1 MSSSYDATIASLA
14 KQCGLVEDVLKLV
27 AQSMCFSEEQK
38 AGLDGPTRQKVEM
51 MLQRGDFAEYR
62 AAASEVAGVKER
74 VAALRSIGAAKEAKA
89 AADRDAKRAAL
100 KAKKTLTP
108 VEAVAAE
115 LDVDVDM
122 LHAVAQAM
130 CMTDAQVAAAA
141 GNDGDAKEKLR
152 GVREGPAF
160 ERVRAAAARLGLV
173 DEARAKIA
181 ESFERD
187 AEDANLDDGQ
197 VEAAARAL
205 AMSDAEIEA
214 LDPEAR
220 RAITAL
226 REDPAFA
233 GVRAVVAKRAPG
245 ALKQAAKHKAA
256 AAAKEAAV
264 AKEAAAAKAA
274 PPPRETKPAASKK
287 KKKKKKAPAPEPGKV
302 DVLEATDDGFDMDGA
317 WSDALAA
324 VDDGAATADGGWS
337 DPVTAADDDD
347 DDGGWSDP
355 VTSAAD
361 DDDDDGGWS
370 DPVTSAAPDDDD
382 DLPAD
387 DIDLE
392 EEPTLDTPDHAL
404 RPTDGGY
411 ELTVR
416 LPAGVRAEGI
426 ECDGATVR
434 VAVPGRAV
442 LAVALQAR
450 VDPAKTK
457 ATYKKKA
464 GVLVVA
470 LARADDHGAFMEDL
484 GREAAKRGYVPPLA
498 GLEEVSETIKGASR

>member
-1 MSSSYDATIASLA
+1 MSTSYDATIASLA
-14 KQCGLVEDVLKLV
+14 KQRGLVEDVLKLV

-51 MLQRGDFAEYR
+51 MLQRGDFTEYR
-62 AAASEVAGVKER
+62 AAALEVAGVKER

-100 KAKKTLTP
+100 KTKKTLTP
-108 VEAVAAE
+108 VEAAAAE

-205 AMSDAEIEA
+205 ALSDAEIEA

-256 AAAKEAAV
+256 AKKKEAAAAKEAA
-264 AKEAAAAKAA
+264 ATKAA

-355 VTSAAD
+355 VTSAA
-361 DDDDDGGWS
+361 
-370 DPVTSAAPDDDD
+370 PDDDD

-392 EEPTLDTPDHAL
+392 EEPVLDTPDHAL

>member
-1 MSSSYDATIASLA
+1 MTSRDATIASLA
-14 KQCGLVEDVLKLV
+14 KQRGLVEDVLKLV

-51 MLQRGDFAEYR
+51 MLQRGDFTEYR
-62 AAASEVAGVKER
+62 AAALEVAGVKER

-100 KAKKTLTP
+100 KTKKTLTP
-108 VEAVAAE
+108 VEAAAAE

-205 AMSDAEIEA
+205 ALSDAEIEA

-256 AAAKEAAV
+256 AKKKEAAAAKEAA
-264 AKEAAAAKAA
+264 ATKAA

-287 KKKKKKAPAPEPGKV
+287 KKKKKKKAPAPEPGKV
-302 DVLEATDDGFDMDGA
+302 DVLEAADDGFDMDGA

-361 DDDDDGGWS
+361 DDDDD
-370 DPVTSAAPDDDD
+370 
-382 DLPAD
+382 LPAD

-392 EEPTLDTPDHAL
+392 EEPVLDTPDHAL

>member
-1 MSSSYDATIASLA
+1 MSTTYDATIASLA
-14 KQCGLVEDVLKLV
+14 KQRGLVEDVLKLV

-51 MLQRGDFAEYR
+51 MLQRGDFTEYR
-62 AAASEVAGVKER
+62 AAALEVAGVKER

-205 AMSDAEIEA
+205 ALSDAEIEA

-256 AAAKEAAV
+256 AKKKEAAAAKEAA
-264 AKEAAAAKAA
+264 ATKAA

-287 KKKKKKAPAPEPGKV
+287 KKKKKKKAPAPEPGKV
-302 DVLEATDDGFDMDGA
+302 DVLEAADDGFDMDGA

-355 VTSAAD
+355 VTSAA
-361 DDDDDGGWS
+361 
-370 DPVTSAAPDDDD
+370 PDDDD

-392 EEPTLDTPDHAL
+392 EEPVLDTPDHAL

>member
-1 MSSSYDATIASLA
+1 MSTTYDATIASLA
-14 KQCGLVEDVLKLV
+14 KQRGLVEDVLKLV

-51 MLQRGDFAEYR
+51 MLQRGDFTEYR
-62 AAASEVAGVKER
+62 AAALEVAGVKER

-100 KAKKTLTP
+100 KTKKTLTP
-108 VEAVAAE
+108 VEAAAAE

-205 AMSDAEIEA
+205 ALSDAEIEA

-256 AAAKEAAV
+256 AKKKEAAAAKEAA
-264 AKEAAAAKAA
+264 ATKAA

-302 DVLEATDDGFDMDGA
+302 DVLEAADDGFDMDGA

-355 VTSAAD
+355 VTSAA
-361 DDDDDGGWS
+361 
-370 DPVTSAAPDDDD
+370 PDDDD

-392 EEPTLDTPDHAL
+392 EEPVLDTPDHAL

>member
-1 MSSSYDATIASLA
+1 MSTTYDATIASLA
-14 KQCGLVEDVLKLV
+14 KQRGLVEDVLKLV

-51 MLQRGDFAEYR
+51 MLHRGDFAEYR
-62 AAASEVAGVKER
+62 AAALEVAGVKER

-205 AMSDAEIEA
+205 ALSDAEIEA

-226 REDPAFA
+226 REAPAFA
-233 GVRAVVAKRAPG
+233 GVRAVVA
-245 ALKQAAKHKAA
+245 
-256 AAAKEAAV
+256 
-264 AKEAAAAKAA
+264 
-274 PPPRETKPAASKK
+274 S
-287 KKKKKKAPAPEPGKV
+287 
-302 DVLEATDDGFDMDGA
+302 
-317 WSDALAA
+317 
-324 VDDGAATADGGWS
+324 
-337 DPVTAADDDD
+337 
-347 DDGGWSDP
+347 
-355 VTSAAD
+355 
-361 DDDDDGGWS
+361 
-370 DPVTSAAPDDDD
+370 
-382 DLPAD
+382 
-387 DIDLE
+387 
-392 EEPTLDTPDHAL
+392 
-404 RPTDGGY
+404 RP
-411 ELTVR
+411 L
-416 LPAGVRAEGI
+416 
-426 ECDGATVR
+426 
-434 VAVPGRAV
+434 
-442 LAVALQAR
+442 
-450 VDPAKTK
+450 
-457 ATYKKKA
+457 
-464 GVLVVA
+464 
-470 LARADDHGAFMEDL
+470 
-484 GREAAKRGYVPPLA
+484 
-498 GLEEVSETIKGASR
+498 

>member
-1 MSSSYDATIASLA
+1 MSTSYDATIASLA
-14 KQCGLVEDVLKLV
+14 KQRGLVEDVLKLV

-74 VAALRSIGAAKEAKA
+74 VAALRSIGAAKEAQA

-108 VEAVAAE
+108 VEAAAAE

-122 LHAVAQAM
+122 LRAVAQAM

-205 AMSDAEIEA
+205 ALSDAEIEA

-233 GVRAVVAKRAPG
+233 GVRAVVA
-245 ALKQAAKHKAA
+245 
-256 AAAKEAAV
+256 
-264 AKEAAAAKAA
+264 
-274 PPPRETKPAASKK
+274 S
-287 KKKKKKAPAPEPGKV
+287 
-302 DVLEATDDGFDMDGA
+302 
-317 WSDALAA
+317 
-324 VDDGAATADGGWS
+324 
-337 DPVTAADDDD
+337 
-347 DDGGWSDP
+347 
-355 VTSAAD
+355 
-361 DDDDDGGWS
+361 
-370 DPVTSAAPDDDD
+370 
-382 DLPAD
+382 
-387 DIDLE
+387 
-392 EEPTLDTPDHAL
+392 
-404 RPTDGGY
+404 RP
-411 ELTVR
+411 
-416 LPAGVRAEGI
+416 
-426 ECDGATVR
+426 
-434 VAVPGRAV
+434 
-442 LAVALQAR
+442 
-450 VDPAKTK
+450 
-457 ATYKKKA
+457 
-464 GVLVVA
+464 
-470 LARADDHGAFMEDL
+470 H
-484 GREAAKRGYVPPLA
+484 
-498 GLEEVSETIKGASR
+498 